1 MTFSARAARRRDDS
15 PTDARDARIGGV
27 AGDPAVGVQRDGR
40 DERSGDQAVPVKER
54 PRNEAMITLDGG
66 VRDRVVH
73 VRAVAAPLEQRE
85 ERVVA
90 ADLVAPAAVVAI
102 AIRWM
107 RVEGV
112 LGETGERGGKVE
124 PLERVEI
131 ALDGAAERDGVVRH
145 VVASAAAVVRAA
157 TPSWSA
163 ASARAARLAS
173 TSSPAQTCSAHT
185 STRSSPSAA

>member
-27 AGDPAVGVQRDGR
+27 AADPAVGRQRDGR
-40 DERSGDQAVPVKER
+40 DERLRDRAVPVEER
-54 PRNEAMITLDGG
+54 PCHEALIPLDGG

-73 VRAVAAPLEQRE
+73 VRPVAAPLEQRE
-85 ERVVA
+85 ERVVT
-90 ADLVAPAAVVAI
+90 ADLVAPAAIVAV

-112 LGETGERGGKVE
+112 LGETGERGRKVE

-131 ALDGAAERDGVVRH
+131 ALDGATERYGVVPH
-145 VVASAAAVVRAA
+145 LVASAAA
-157 TPSWSA
+157 P
-163 ASARAARLAS
+163 
-173 TSSPAQTCSAHT
+173 
-185 STRSSPSAA
+185 